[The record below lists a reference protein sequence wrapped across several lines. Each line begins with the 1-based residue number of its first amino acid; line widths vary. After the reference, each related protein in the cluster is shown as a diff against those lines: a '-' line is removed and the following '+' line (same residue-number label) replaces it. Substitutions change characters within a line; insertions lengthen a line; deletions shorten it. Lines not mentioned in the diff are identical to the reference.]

1 MFDHRHE
8 SAGLV
13 PAAPDRLFMLL
24 DEHARLSS
32 HMSQSSW
39 MMGGG
44 SMRVDTDEGGG
55 RRPGSVIRLSGRAFG
70 IRLEVEEVV
79 VEHDPPRRKVWQTVG
94 SPRLLVIGE
103 YRMGIEV
110 TPRGGA
116 SELRVFI
123 EYDLPSGGIARWL
136 GRIFSGWYARWC
148 TRSMVADAQRRFGGS
163 GEMLAHASSPTANLK
178 AAGR

>member
-1 MFDHRHE
+1 MYDRRHE
-8 SAGLV
+8 SVGLV
-13 PAAPDRLFMLL
+13 PAARDRLFALL
-24 DEHARLSS
+24 DEHASVSS
-32 HMSQSSW
+32 HMSRSSW

-44 SMRVDTDEGGG
+44 SIRVDTDDGGG
-55 RRPGSVIRLSGRAFG
+55 RRTGSVIRLSGRAFG
-70 IRLEVEEVV
+70 SRLEVEEVV

-103 YRMGIEV
+103 YRMGFEV

-123 EYDLPSGGIARWL
+123 EYDLPSRGIARWL
-136 GRIFSGWYARWC
+136 GRMFSGWYARWC
-148 TRSMVADAQRRFGGS
+148 TRSMVADAQRRFGRS
-163 GEMLAHASSPTANLK
+163 GGTLAHASSSTANLK

>member
-1 MFDHRHE
+1 MFDHRCE
-8 SAGLV
+8 CAGLV

-32 HMSQSSW
+32 HMSESSW

-55 RRPGSVIRLSGRAFG
+55 RRRGSVIRLSGRAFG
-70 IRLEVEEVV
+70 IRLEIEEVV
-79 VEHDPPRRKVWQTVG
+79 VEHDPPRRKVWETAG
-94 SPRLLVIGE
+94 SPRLLVIGH
-103 YRMGIEV
+103 YRLGFEL
-110 TPRGGA
+110 TPRDAA

-123 EYDLPSGGIARWL
+123 EYELPTRGLSRWL
-136 GRIFSGWYARWC
+136 GRLFGGWYARWC
-148 TRSMVADAQRRFGGS
+148 TKSMVADAQRR
-163 GEMLAHASSPTANLK
+163 ASAPDARLERPSPCTDRLS